1 MIPYYTRFFAIAF
14 VLLILQIL
22 VFDHID
28 LFNYSNPA
36 IYLIILITYR
46 LDLDQFGF
54 IAIGFFTGL
63 FLDLLT
69 QSPGAHSL
77 AGVSIAFLRPAIS
90 RFALGANFNQSN
102 ALSESTL
109 WSNRMLYLFLMIVV
123 HQFIFSMIIYF
134 NMTHLW
140 TIIKHT
146 LANTLFSFVLIT
158 ATLTLFQRK
167 T

>member
-109 WSNRMLYLFLMIVV
+109 WSNRMLYIFLMIVV

>member
-28 LFNYSNPA
+28 LFNFSNPA

-102 ALSESTL
+102 ALSGSTL
-109 WSNRMLYLFLMIVV
+109 WSNRMLYLFLMIVI

-140 TIIKHT
+140 MIVKHT

-158 ATLTLFQRK
+158 ANLTLFQRK

>member
-1 MIPYYTRFFAIAF
+1 MIPYYTRFFSIAF

-22 VFDHID
+22 VFDHIH
-28 LFNYSNPA
+28 LFNFSNPA

-77 AGVSIAFLRPAIS
+77 AGVSIAFFRPVIS

-102 ALSESTL
+102 ALSTSTL
-109 WSNRMLYLFLMIVV
+109 WSNRMLYVFLMILI
-123 HQFIFSMIIYF
+123 HQFIFSLIIYF

-140 TIIKHT
+140 IIVKHT
-146 LANTLFSFVLIT
+146 LANAFFSFVLIT
-158 ATLTLFQRK
+158 ATLTLFQTK
-167 T
+167 N

>member
-28 LFNYSNPA
+28 LFNFSNPA

-109 WSNRMLYLFLMIVV
+109 WSNRMLYIFLMIVV

-158 ATLTLFQRK
+158 ATLTIFQRK